1 MISKAIMA
9 MGAVQ
14 MVLSIYMGY
23 FIPEEYHYLFAFS
36 ARDFFLISFVAFSLG
51 LYGVLK
57 GDQ

>member
-1 MISKAIMA
+1 MISRAIMA

-14 MVLSIYMGY
+14 MGLAIYMGY
-23 FIPEEYHYLFAFS
+23 FIPKEYHQFFAFS

-57 GDQ
+57 ESK